1 MTVQISMSTPS
12 IIKTIELEHRRRWL
26 SRRALT
32 RTAWLAADLGAV
44 AACAVLALHG

>member
-1 MTVQISMSTPS
+1 MSTPS
-12 IIKTIELEHRRRWL
+12 IIKTIEVERRRRPL

-32 RTAWLAADLGAV
+32 RTAWLAADLVAI